1 MDEGMEMD
9 PADYRGQPTDIERV
23 SWCPDEG
30 QTPVQFLRDI
40 SARQSCLRQLAQAHD
55 RFSELEQ
62 IARAQGDAYDAE
74 GAHRYALWT
83 LRAYRAEM
91 DDREP
96 E

>member
-1 MDEGMEMD
+1 MDD
-9 PADYRGQPTDIERV
+9 A
-23 SWCPDEG
+23 

-55 RFSELEQ
+55 RFSEMEQ
-62 IARAQGDAYDAE
+62 ILRAQGDTVDAE

-96 E
+96 K